1 MVSGKPGDHWLT
13 DLTDWHIPA
22 FGDPV
27 DGLIV
32 AILDLGGEGALN
44 QSPWKERLWDLW
56 PRWGRSDLKDRQI
69 DAFVQPLTQLRDRL
83 RQSPFTRAGA

>member
-13 DLTDWHIPA
+13 DLKDWHIPA
-22 FGDPV
+22 FGDAV

-32 AILDLGGEGALN
+32 AILDLGGEGALS

-69 DAFVQPLTQLRDRL
+69 DALVQPLTQLRDQL
-83 RQSPFTRAGA
+83 RQR